1 VCNDCF
7 KVIDAAW
14 PNTAI
19 KIKLEAG
26 ASNVEFV
33 LPPPINAIANGHW
46 TGYLPRE
53 FMGLSRTEEQA
64 CALIILNI
72 FLSTSVISE
81 NKVVNSHIYLIK
93 NPQPLLRYFADELTG
108 TILHTMVGAHV
119 SLQQALIRIRFPMRV
134 DDSRRFLGFLD
145 RSSITYMA
153 TEHRLTQGLDEAM
166 DYENLIVDRTDESDN
181 KVSKKLVRLMQF
193 GITSYNHGTADSDD
207 SDDPLAPL
215 CPPCATQTSSSAG
228 TTMDVDRGTNN
239 FPHGDDESDEEDED
253 PDDENTRMHMLF
265 QPIIPV
271 RDMMPST
278 EDDAVAARQR
288 VPVNVLIAF
297 NSSTMPKTRG
307 LGSFAYAFPTRF
319 PYGSGSF
326 DEAREVRMTE
336 TQWLVRSLR
345 LHGEKGN
352 RNSQHY
358 GMLASGFDM
367 VAMTKAFRSQ
377 YVSMRVK
384 QDAIS
389 NFGLWNKE
397 DIRECIKYSEDVEE
411 RARRGQSAHDPP
423 QKVKALLKMIDMVR
437 PGMSAMY
444 GSDASRNSA
453 RNIAFAYT
461 KRMGNPHVFFTQSP
475 DPYGNYIIT
484 INTSNMRD
492 PKHVDITIK
501 MDEILPSRRW
511 RKKFSNSDPF
521 LCAVYA
527 KQVNDVFIEWFLGW
541 SIELCGPK
549 KEGGALGLLEWLHIV
564 SSTSLLITL
573 SAAND
578 LHRYGYAG
586 CRNTNGW
593 YTTFPWYCRHCWTT
607 QDHCGH
613 DRSSTG
619 SCVRRQIHG
628 IH

>member
-1 VCNDCF
+1 MCKECF
-7 KVIDAAW
+7 KIIDAAW
-14 PNTAI
+14 PKTATN
-19 KIKLEAG
+19 IKLEAD
-26 ASNVEFV
+26 ASTSEFI

-53 FMGLSRTEEQA
+53 FMDISRTEEQA
-64 CALIILNI
+64 CALIIPNI
-72 FLSTSVISE
+72 FLSTSVISD

-93 NPQPLLRYFADELTG
+93 NPNPLLRYFSHELTG

-119 SLQQALIRIRFPMRV
+119 SLQEALIRIRFPLRV
-134 DDSRRFLGFLD
+134 DNSRRFLGFLD
-145 RSSITYMA
+145 RSSIAYKA
-153 TEHRLTQGLDEAM
+153 TEHRLAEGLDDAM
-166 DYENLIVDRTDESDN
+166 DYKNFIVDRTDEGGN

-193 GITSYNHGTADSDD
+193 GITSYNHGTVDD

-215 CPPCATQTSSSAG
+215 CPPCATQTSVG
-228 TTMDVDRGTNN
+228 MTMDVQVERGANN
-239 FPHGDDESDEEDED
+239 FPYGDDRSDDDDEDEELDVEECN
-253 PDDENTRMHMLF
+253 ENTRMHMLF

-271 RDMMPST
+271 RVMLPST
-278 EDDAVAARQR
+278 DNDAVAVRQR

-307 LGSFAYAFPTRF
+307 LGSMAYAFPTRF

-326 DEAREVRMTE
+326 NEAREVRMTE

-345 LHGEKGN
+345 AHGEKGN

-358 GMLASGFDM
+358 GMLATGFDM

-389 NFGLWNKE
+389 NFGLWNKD
-397 DIRECIKYSEDVEE
+397 DIRECIKYSEEVEE
-411 RARRGQSAHDPP
+411 RARRGQSAHAPP
-423 QKVKALLKMIDMVR
+423 QKVKALLRMIDMVK

-453 RNIAFAYT
+453 RNVAFAFT

-484 INTSNMRD
+484 INTSDMRD
-492 PKHVDITIK
+492 PKHVDIAIDL
-501 MDEILPSRRW
+501 DEILPSRRW

-527 KQVNDVFIEWFLGW
+527 KQVNDVFIEYFLGW

-549 KEGGALGLLEWLHIV
+549 KEGGALGLSEWLHIV
-564 SSTSLLITL
+564 SIAIFWFTSLFEQ
-573 SAAND
+573 N
-578 LHRYGYAG
+578 
-586 CRNTNGW
+586 
-593 YTTFPWYCRHCWTT
+593 
-607 QDHCGH
+607 
-613 DRSSTG
+613 
-619 SCVRRQIHG
+619 
-628 IH
+628 